1 MQVWRR
7 TSINSIRLRPGS
19 ESVFVDRGAAAGM
32 CFPYDFGFLPQ
43 TLAPDGDP
51 IDVLLLMDE
60 PAFPGLAVPAR
71 LGGIVEGEQ
80 IDGKKRVRNYR
91 RVAIAQANHM
101 YNDGQLCHSRSD
113 RRVCDTSHRTL
124 PHCQRSPMSADQH
137 QVRQRTSAKTP
148 LRILSDRIGR
158 HSRPGFVSDWT
169 TWTAEQLPER
179 FPTAGSVV
187 VPW

>member
-1 MQVWRR
+1 
-7 TSINSIRLRPGS
+7 
-19 ESVFVDRGAAAGM
+19 M

-71 LGGIVEGEQ
+71 LVGIVEGEQ

-101 YNDGQLCHSRSD
+101 YNDGQL
-113 RRVCDTSHRTL
+113 
-124 PHCQRSPMSADQH
+124 
-137 QVRQRTSAKTP
+137 
-148 LRILSDRIGR
+148 
-158 HSRPGFVSDWT
+158 
-169 TWTAEQLPER
+169 
-179 FPTAGSVV
+179 
-187 VPW
+187 